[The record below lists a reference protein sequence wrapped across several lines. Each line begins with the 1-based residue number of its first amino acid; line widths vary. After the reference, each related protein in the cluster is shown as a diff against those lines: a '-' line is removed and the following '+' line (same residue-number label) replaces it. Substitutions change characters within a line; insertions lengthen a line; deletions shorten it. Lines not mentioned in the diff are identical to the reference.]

1 MKGKVMPTLLEN
13 QKAIM
18 SQLEAGEFV
27 KGMEEYYADDAINE
41 EADGTQVVGKAN
53 IIANEHKIL
62 EQVAAFHGCTTR
74 SVGADDDGNGNG
86 TTFAEYELRVDMK
99 DGSTFNP
106 KQVQVT
112 RWEDGKAKHIQFY
125 YDPAK
130 L

>member
-1 MKGKVMPTLLEN
+1 MKSLLEN

-18 SQLEAGEFV
+18 DQLVAGEFV
-27 KGMEEYYADDAINE
+27 QGMEEFYAEDAVNE
-41 EADGTQVVGKAN
+41 EANGDQVVGKAN

-62 EQVAAFHGCTTR
+62 EQVAAFHGCTVR
-74 SVGADDDGNGNG
+74 SIGANDDGSGNG
-86 TTFAEYELRVDMK
+86 TTFAEYELKVDMK

-112 RWEDGKAKHIQFY
+112 RWENGKAKHILFY

>member
-1 MKGKVMPTLLEN
+1 MTSLLEN
-13 QKAIM
+13 QKTIM

-27 KGMEEYYADDAINE
+27 QGMEEFYADDAINE
-41 EADGTQVVGKAN
+41 EANGDQVVGKAN

-62 EQVAAFHGCTTR
+62 EQVQAFNGCTVR
-74 SVGADDDGNGNG
+74 SIGANDDGSGNG
-86 TTFAEYELRVDMK
+86 TTFAEYELKVDMK
-99 DGSTFNP
+99 DGTSFNP

-112 RWEDGKAKHIQFY
+112 RWENGLAKHIQFY